1 MMNVPSEAV
10 MLREGVPREAVNAPG
25 TKLPMFPQSNAGPV
39 NDPAGMVGVSQ
50 LKLLVL
56 PFCV

>member
-1 MMNVPSEAV
+1 MPSEAV
-10 MLREGVPREAVNAPG
+10 MFREGVPRDAVKAPG
-25 TKLPMFPQSNAGPV
+25 TKLPMFPQSKVGPV
-39 NDPAGMVGVSQ
+39 NDPAGIVGVSQ